1 MKNCPNCNF
10 ENPDESS
17 FCTNCGAPLN
27 GQPAYQPQYEPAPN
41 PYDHTDDI
49 EEADIRSNKL
59 FAMCCY
65 LLGPVGVII
74 GLLAA
79 RDSRFLR
86 FHIRQSLGFV
96 ILNVILSLVMGLLVW
111 TILVPIAGGVL
122 MAILLVVRAAAFVDA
137 ARGKA
142 VDAWLLRSFSFLK

>member
-1 MKNCPNCNF
+1 
-10 ENPDESS
+10 
-17 FCTNCGAPLN
+17 
-27 GQPAYQPQYEPAPN
+27 
-41 PYDHTDDI
+41 
-49 EEADIRSNKL
+49 
-59 FAMCCY
+59 MCCY

-122 MAILLVVRAAAFVDA
+122 MAILLVVRAAAFMDA